1 MKSARRSESDN
12 TELLDKILT
21 TLPENQ
27 ALLEKQKHQKQQ
39 QNNLAQQ
46 MITELKDV
54 IYFDFVEKRDALRRK

>member
-1 MKSARRSESDN
+1 MKSARRSESDY